1 MLRTDHGAMIAFSQG
16 LSRSPHWPLRERAFA
31 SSHPNCPLCSPEY
44 WGKVG
49 IQVHHVHAFHIC
61 VLLGR
66 ADLELDFRNMES
78 LCETEAEKPA
88 PNHHLIVGHL
98 DDFQVNNE
106 DLFTDI
112 LIYSGMT
119 GDQIKAVP
127 AFVSKIRNRP
137 KPFGAWTLGERQ
149 RYRTLLDDTLPV
161 DRALISAFFPSGLP
175 AALVPLT

>member
-1 MLRTDHGAMIAFSQG
+1 
-16 LSRSPHWPLRERAFA
+16 
-31 SSHPNCPLCSPEY
+31 
-44 WGKVG
+44 
-49 IQVHHVHAFHIC
+49 
-61 VLLGR
+61 
-66 ADLELDFRNMES
+66 MES